1 MVRIMKK
8 RYIRFRLGA
17 LAAAVCALATVV
29 LAEPGAS
36 DDPLISKSYIENQ
49 LMPQIK
55 QYIESRLAE
64 VGGNN
69 NNNNSSGTAAVTAD
83 KFNVVNASAGQQIIC
98 SAGTELILRMGSASV
113 IATEKGGIAD
123 TTDGFDLADGAFMPS
138 NHLLIVPV
146 SDGRGVRATTDII
159 VMIKGGYT
167 VK

>member
-1 MVRIMKK
+1 MKK

-64 VGGNN
+64 VGGGG
-69 NNNNSSGTAAVTAD
+69 SGSAAAVTAD

-123 TTDGFDLADGAFMPS
+123 TTDGFDLADGTFMPA

>member
-1 MVRIMKK
+1 MKK

-64 VGGNN
+64 VGG
-69 NNNNSSGTAAVTAD
+69 SGGAAAGTAD

>member
-64 VGGNN
+64 VGGGNN
-69 NNNNSSGTAAVTAD
+69 GGGAAAVTAD

>member
-1 MVRIMKK
+1 MKK

-64 VGGNN
+64 VGGG
-69 NNNNSSGTAAVTAD
+69 SGGAAAVTAD

-113 IATEKGGIAD
+113 IATENKAY
-123 TTDGFDLADGAFMPS
+123 
-138 NHLLIVPV
+138 V
-146 SDGRGVRATTDII
+146 II
-159 VMIKGGYT
+159 KRKKQI
-167 VK
+167 

>member
-1 MVRIMKK
+1 MKK

-64 VGGNN
+64 VGGGNGGGTTA
-69 NNNNSSGTAAVTAD
+69 GTAD
-83 KFNVVNASAGQQIIC
+83 NASAGQQIIC

-123 TTDGFDLADGAFMPS
+123 TTDGFDLADGTFMPA

>member
-1 MVRIMKK
+1 MKK

-64 VGGNN
+64 VG
-69 NNNNSSGTAAVTAD
+69 SGGSGGGAAARYRPGKQD
-83 KFNVVNASAGQQIIC
+83 
-98 SAGTELILRMGSASV
+98 RP
-113 IATEKGGIAD
+113 
-123 TTDGFDLADGAFMPS
+123 DGLP
-138 NHLLIVPV
+138 
-146 SDGRGVRATTDII
+146 VRARDAR
-159 VMIKGGYT
+159 YAA
-167 VK
+167 

>member
-1 MVRIMKK
+1 MKRK
-8 RYIRFRLGA
+8 YIRFRLGA

-64 VGGNN
+64 VGGG
-69 NNNNSSGTAAVTAD
+69 SGGTAAGTAD

-123 TTDGFDLADGAFMPS
+123 TTDGFDLADGAFMPA

>member
-1 MVRIMKK
+1 MKK

-64 VGGNN
+64 VGGGG
-69 NNNNSSGTAAVTAD
+69 SGSGAAAGTAD

>member
-1 MVRIMKK
+1 MKRK
-8 RYIRFRLGA
+8 YIRFRLGA

-64 VGGNN
+64 VGGG
-69 NNNNSSGTAAVTAD
+69 SGAAAVTAD

>member
-64 VGGNN
+64 VGGG
-69 NNNNSSGTAAVTAD
+69 SGGAAAVTAD
-83 KFNVVNASAGQQIIC
+83 KFNVVNVSAGQQIIC

-123 TTDGFDLADGAFMPS
+123 TTDGFDLADGTFMPA

>member
-1 MVRIMKK
+1 MKK

-17 LAAAVCALATVV
+17 LAVAVCALATVV

-64 VGGNN
+64 VGGG
-69 NNNNSSGTAAVTAD
+69 SGDGAAAVTAD

-123 TTDGFDLADGAFMPS
+123 TTDGFDLADGTFMPA

>member
-1 MVRIMKK
+1 MKK

-64 VGGNN
+64 VGGGG
-69 NNNNSSGTAAVTAD
+69 SGGGAAAVTAD

>member
-1 MVRIMKK
+1 MKK

-29 LAEPGAS
+29 LAAPGAS

-64 VGGNN
+64 VGGG
-69 NNNNSSGTAAVTAD
+69 SGGGTTAGTAD

>member
-1 MVRIMKK
+1 MKK

-64 VGGNN
+64 VGGGG
-69 NNNNSSGTAAVTAD
+69 SGGGAAARYRPGKQD
-83 KFNVVNASAGQQIIC
+83 
-98 SAGTELILRMGSASV
+98 RP
-113 IATEKGGIAD
+113 
-123 TTDGFDLADGAFMPS
+123 DGLP
-138 NHLLIVPV
+138 
-146 SDGRGVRATTDII
+146 VRARDAR
-159 VMIKGGYT
+159 YAA
-167 VK
+167 